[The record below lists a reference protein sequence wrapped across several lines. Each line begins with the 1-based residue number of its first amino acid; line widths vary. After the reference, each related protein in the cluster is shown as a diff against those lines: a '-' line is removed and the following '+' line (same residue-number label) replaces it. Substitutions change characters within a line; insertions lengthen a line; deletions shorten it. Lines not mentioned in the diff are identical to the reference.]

1 MLENSPPL
9 PVSPSPTPYAEGRDW
24 IQTFTGRRFFP
35 LRPTIGD
42 LSITDIAHALAMKC
56 RFTGHVSTFY
66 SVAEHSVHCSRN
78 VPNKH
83 ALWALL
89 HDAAEAYLPDVA
101 RPIKGRLYVG
111 ITEPM
116 VPGIEGQSGFGIG
129 MTFAAAEDELLKVVA
144 RRFGLAWPMP
154 AIVKE
159 VDLRMLA
166 TERDLLMHAGSEA
179 WGDLYGVE
187 RFAELL
193 TPGALGWDWQTA
205 KSQFL
210 ARFNELTESV

>member
-1 MLENSPPL
+1 MHGLKAD
-9 PVSPSPTPYAEGRDW
+9 TDG
-24 IQTFTGRRFFP
+24 RFFP

-42 LSITDIAHALAMKC
+42 LAIEDIAHALAMKV

-66 SVAEHSVHCSRN
+66 SVAEHSVHCSQR
-78 VPNKH
+78 VPRED

-101 RPIKGRLYVG
+101 RPIKRQLWVQAR
-111 ITEPM
+111 EEEL
-116 VPGIEGQSGFGIG
+116 IEFRE
-129 MTFAAAEDELLKVVA
+129 AEDNILRVVA

-154 AIVKE
+154 TSVKT

-166 TERDLLMHAGSEA
+166 TERDLLMAAGSEA

-193 TPGALGWDWQTA
+193 TPGAIGWEWQTA

-210 ARFNELTESV
+210 ARFAELYES